1 MNCNVWTL
9 DYMCKVHNSSVVLY
23 QTRLLIFVGLQKRL
37 RQNRNLFRLFSFW
50 QWILF
55 IGFNE
60 LMEEKKVVRVPFER
74 GGMSSLD
81 DRLAWVASNRPPD
94 NLQYS
99 GSIGTSTGW
108 NVFMFP
114 ILLYSII
121 ENTTAIA
128 PTFLWRMF
136 IGFCLFVTRKKKKKS
151 LCIWHIHQCV
161 VLHWWMC
168 LLTHCILATST
179 NTLCFRHKWWRRQVY
194 KFYGGQIREMPYLGK

>member
-1 MNCNVWTL
+1 MFWTV
-9 DYMCKVHNSSVVLY
+9 MCERSITCVKYTIALWFCIA
-23 QTRLLIFVGLQKRL
+23 RLLIFLGLQKRL
-37 RQNRNLFRLFSFW
+37 RENRNLFRLFSFW

-60 LMEEKKVVRVPFER
+60 LMEEKKVVQVPFER
-74 GGMSSLD
+74 GGMSPLD

-136 IGFCLFVTRKKKKKS
+136 IGFCLFVTRKKEKKIVVY
-151 LCIWHIHQCV
+151 LAHTPMRCIGLVDVPPHPLYFSHIH
-161 VLHWWMC
+161 
-168 LLTHCILATST
+168 
-179 NTLCFRHKWWRRQVY
+179 
-194 KFYGGQIREMPYLGK
+194 